1 MRIFVDGVSV
11 LGPGIESWDSYR
23 NLLKDESSYDPLVTP
38 DPMPSILP
46 ANECRRSSDV
56 VRWSLHVAQEAV
68 QQSQMDP
75 KTMATVFASSG
86 GEVGILHKICQSL
99 ESPTP
104 LVSPTLFHQSVHN
117 AAAGYW
123 SIASSSQ
130 RSSTSLACYDSSFAG
145 GLLEAATL
153 LSVNQEDCIL
163 FVAYDTPAPFP
174 LHETRPLIAPFA
186 IALVLGKQALPMSL
200 SMLDISLLS
209 ESADKNRTTK
219 LHPLLEPMR
228 LGNPAARGLPLLQP
242 IAKNLATS
250 VYLDFLDNL
259 QLQIE
264 HQPCQPSQK

>member
-1 MRIFVDGVSV
+1 MKVFVDGVGV

-23 NLLKDESSYDPLVTP
+23 NLLKNESSYDHSVTP

-68 QQSQMDP
+68 QQSQIDP

-104 LVSPTLFHQSVHN
+104 IVSPTLFHQSVHN

-130 RSSTSLACYDSSFAG
+130 RTSTSLACYDSSFAG

-153 LSVNQEDCIL
+153 LSVNQEESIL

-186 IALVLGKQALPMSL
+186 IALVLGKQALPKSL
-200 SMLDISLLS
+200 SMLDVSLLS
-209 ESADKNRTTK
+209 ESMDKKPATM
-219 LHPLLEPMR
+219 LHPSLEPMR

-242 IAKNLATS
+242 IAKNLTTS

-259 QLQIE
+259 QLRID

>member
-1 MRIFVDGVSV
+1 MRIFVDGVGV

-23 NLLKDESSYDPLVTP
+23 NLLKDESTYDNSVTP

-46 ANECRRSSDV
+46 DNECRRSSDV

-68 QQSQMDP
+68 KQSQMDP

-104 LVSPTLFHQSVHN
+104 IVSPTLFHQSVHN

-130 RSSTSLACYDSSFAG
+130 RPSTSLACYDSSFAG

-163 FVAYDTPAPFP
+163 FVAYDIPAPFP

-186 IALVLGKQALPMSL
+186 IALVLSTKASPMSF

-209 ESADKNRTTK
+209 ETIDKRPATT
-219 LHPLLEPMR
+219 LHPSLEPIR

-242 IAKNLATS
+242 IAKNLTTS

-259 QLQIE
+259 QLRIDL
-264 HQPCQPSQK
+264 QPCQPSQK